1 MITLIAPVLGVLPI
15 ADVSEGSSSGR
26 QDAARLRL
34 GRPRRSGADTGTA
47 LNHQVVGD
55 RPASSRPLIGDNV
68 YSALRPKPDS
78 RGRPAFRAFGIR
90 RRHPLDTV
98 HAVEDLVERVLGT
111 SPLPRDDN
119 DVTLLLVGLR
129 QQLPHLEQLLGDT
142 APDLVSQARR
152 IRDEPVPDGRMPMVI
167 LTIRLAEIAQALVG
181 ALLRN
186 ALPRGTATGD
196 LLPSDGHT
204 VAGRRNGAE
213 SELTKTEPMPLP
225 ELARTSAPGPAR
237 APSQHRSS
245 RAAELVSAAAGSLG
259 VCGPPAHRPSGGTG
273 TPPTVDTHA

>member
-1 MITLIAPVLGVLPI
+1 M
-15 ADVSEGSSSGR
+15 
-26 QDAARLRL
+26 
-34 GRPRRSGADTGTA
+34 
-47 LNHQVVGD
+47 
-55 RPASSRPLIGDNV
+55 
-68 YSALRPKPDS
+68 
-78 RGRPAFRAFGIR
+78 
-90 RRHPLDTV
+90 

>member
-1 MITLIAPVLGVLPI
+1 M
-15 ADVSEGSSSGR
+15 
-26 QDAARLRL
+26 
-34 GRPRRSGADTGTA
+34 
-47 LNHQVVGD
+47 
-55 RPASSRPLIGDNV
+55 

-78 RGRPAFRAFGIR
+78 RGRPASRAFEIR

-111 SPLPRDDN
+111 SPLPRDD

-181 ALLRN
+181 ALPGN

-196 LLPSDGHT
+196 LLPSDGHA

-213 SELTKTEPMPLP
+213 PELTKTESMPRP
-225 ELARTSAPGPAR
+225 ELARTSAPGSAR
-237 APSQHRSS
+237 PPSQHRSS

-259 VCGPPAHRPSGGTG
+259 DCGPPA
-273 TPPTVDTHA
+273 